1 MDAKRLEELAAWAS
15 RQKESLQSHGI
26 TDIAANYAD
35 LARCAAAWAKVKA
48 AHKPHHGKWT
58 LKTPE
63 WGVYLGN
70 GSGGYGCDC
79 PIEAVEAAQEKP

>member
-35 LARCAAAWAKVKA
+35 LARCAAAWAKVERMLMSRRSIGLRRSGTRRILDS
-48 AHKPHHGKWT
+48 P
-58 LKTPE
+58 LV
-63 WGVYLGN
+63 WG
-70 GSGGYGCDC
+70 DTF
-79 PIEAVEAAQEKP
+79 IEAVEAAQEKP